1 MSRLSVR
8 LAAVTLVVGLLGGLI
23 GGLTVR
29 QSTRGAIQAEAERRT
44 AGLAARVAGEI
55 DDRIDGFATSL
66 GVLATQTDITAL
78 SDGAEL
84 ELVVALRA
92 LDVVEELD
100 LHAADGHL
108 VAAVAEDR
116 LVDRSQVAP
125 GQVVAAGAR
134 RVDLVSVD
142 PVAVEL
148 TVAVENP
155 PGSVVGSLRGRVRLE
170 ALVQVLEARLLGSS
184 ANAMFLD
191 ADGAILE
198 HPERNRVIEREV
210 YPVSSIGS
218 DGVGALERDGSTVLA
233 AVAPTS
239 GLPGAVVIEWDEDE
253 ALAVANRSA
262 TLVGL
267 LVGLTVLA
275 TVAMILFFTN
285 RLLRPL
291 EGLRRVL
298 RRLGEGDRD
307 ARVAEVG
314 STEFQQVAR
323 EVNSMASAVAQ
334 QIAEITRAQE
344 DLREAED
351 RFRRIVD
358 SSPDVFVVVDDDGR
372 IEMASG
378 RVEEMFGYQASEL
391 VGQLVEVLVPDHLRT
406 AHQAHRASH
415 AKEAVREMGS
425 RLELYG
431 QRADGSRVP
440 VEIALSPIVID
451 HRPRVLATVRDVTLR
466 RQGEAATRE
475 LSDMRARQRQAI
487 EINDNIVQGLT
498 VARWSFDLGEIEAA
512 QRAVERTVE
521 TARVLVDRMLSISGD
536 VEPGA
541 LRREQPA
548 GPENA

>member
-23 GGLTVR
+23 GGLIVR

-55 DDRIDGFATSL
+55 DDRIDGYATSL
-66 GVLATQTDITAL
+66 GVLATQADITAL

-100 LHAADGHL
+100 LHDADGHL

-116 LVDRSQVAP
+116 LVDRSRVAP
-125 GQVVAAGAR
+125 GPLVGPGAR
-134 RVDLVSVD
+134 QVDLVSVD
-142 PVAVEL
+142 PVAVDI

-170 ALVQVLEARLLGSS
+170 SIVQVLEARLLGST

-191 ADGAILE
+191 ADGVILE
-198 HPERNRVIEREV
+198 HPERNRVIAREV
-210 YPVSSIGS
+210 YPVSSIGP
-218 DGVGALERDGSTVLA
+218 DGVGSLERDGTSVLA

-253 ALAVANRSA
+253 ALSVANRSA

-267 LVGLTVLA
+267 LVGLTVLT
-275 TVAMILFFTN
+275 TVAMILVFTS

-291 EGLRRVL
+291 EGLRSVL
-298 RRLGEGDRD
+298 RRLGEGDHD

-314 STEFQQVAR
+314 STEFRQVAR
-323 EVNSMASAVAQ
+323 EVNSMASAVRQ

-351 RFRRIVD
+351 RFRRIID

-378 RVEEMFGYQASEL
+378 RVQEMFGYEASTL
-391 VGQLVEVLVPDHLRT
+391 VGQRVEMLVPDHLRD
-406 AHQAHRASH
+406 AHEGHRASH
-415 AKEAVREMGS
+415 AMEAVREMGS
-425 RLELYG
+425 QLELYG
-431 QRADGSRVP
+431 RRADGSRVP

-451 HRPRVLATVRDVTLR
+451 HRLRVLATVRDVTLR
-466 RQGEAATRE
+466 REGEAATRE

-498 VARWSFDLGEIEAA
+498 VARWSFDLGEVDAA
-512 QRAVERTVE
+512 RRAVERTVE
-521 TARVLVDRMLSISGD
+521 TARVLVDRMLSLSGD